1 MASWINL
8 LQAVA
13 LRVNLSTASC
23 KETPDAPCVTAGGRG
38 LRVGGD
44 GEGEPRGHDLPMAS
58 REGPRQTPM
67 SIFLIPAEEG
77 KH

>member
-1 MASWINL
+1 MHPVS
-8 LQAVA
+8 Q
-13 LRVNLSTASC
+13 R
-23 KETPDAPCVTAGGRG
+23 GGGGG

-58 REGPRQTPM
+58 REGPRQTPT